1 MSDKLVFVAAF
12 VMPVEAQL
20 ARGLLEAEGIRAFLT
35 GEQTTNVFSGVQGLG
50 GQIQLQVPEADAE
63 RAAEILAPHFDHPT
77 DGDAASEEDA
87 GLWLC
92 PLCGDAVGYDLDFCP
107 ACDTPRPERRES
119 LAVTTTPKY
128 SPSSQ
133 EIQEEP
139 VFRAE
144 KITPDEPLEAAPP
157 ELEHDL
163 VVPDMETMVGDDLV
177 RRAFLS
183 SLFPI
188 LIPYSLWLL
197 TRLAFYPGK
206 ISPRLMTRFYW
217 TIALDVF
224 WCLCLLMLFL
234 TGLANVLMMLPRV

>member
-1 MSDKLVFVAAF
+1 MSNKLVFVAAF

-20 ARGLLEAEGIRAFLT
+20 ARGLLQAEGIRAFLT
-35 GEQTTNVFSGVQGLG
+35 GEQTTNAFSGVQGLG
-50 GQIQLQVPEADAE
+50 GRIELQVPEADAE
-63 RAAEILAPHFDHPT
+63 RAAEILAPHFDHHAA
-77 DGDAASEEDA
+77 DGDAAPEDD

-92 PLCGDAVGYDLDFCP
+92 PLCGDAVNEDMDFCP
-107 ACDTPRPERRES
+107 SCDTPRPAARQS
-119 LAVTTTPKY
+119 LAVTAIPH
-128 SPSSQ
+128 SERVSQ

-139 VFRAE
+139 VFKAE
-144 KITPDEPLEAAPP
+144 KITSDEPLEAAPP

-183 SLFPI
+183 ALFPL
-188 LIPYSLWLL
+188 LIPYSLWLM

-217 TIALDVF
+217 TIAIDIF
-224 WCLCLLMLFL
+224 WCLCLLMFFL
-234 TGLANVLMMLPRV
+234 TGLANLLMVLPRV

>member
-20 ARGLLEAEGIRAFLT
+20 ARGLLQAEGIRAFLT
-35 GEQTTNVFSGVQGLG
+35 GELTTNAFSGVQGLG
-50 GQIQLQVPEADAE
+50 GRIELQVPEADAE
-63 RAAEILAPHFDHPT
+63 RAAEILAPHFDQPAN
-77 DGDAASEEDA
+77 DGDAAPEDD

-92 PLCGDAVGYDLDFCP
+92 PLCGDAVADDQDFCP
-107 ACDTPRPERRES
+107 ACDTPRPERREL

-133 EIQEEP
+133 KIQEEP
-139 VFRAE
+139 VFKAE
-144 KITPDEPLEAAPP
+144 KLMADEPPEAAPP

-183 SLFPI
+183 ALFPL
-188 LIPYSLWLL
+188 LIPYSLWLM

-217 TIALDVF
+217 TIAIDVF

-234 TGLANVLMMLPRV
+234 TGLANFLMMLPRV